1 MEARAFNPGVE
12 AGLWQD
18 SGGVRSAA
26 VTAQPQ
32 APVNPASL
40 DSGRRTAG
48 CLFYGLGM
56 LTGGVLLLV
65 TFFVPAVV
73 GDNPGQELGGMFM
86 GALLAMPALF
96 IYVWLPWIVDRF
108 DPEPVW
114 TLAGALGWGAIA
126 ACGFSAVINSTIGA
140 VGASIGGAEVG
151 TFLSACVSAPIFEE
165 LFKGLGV
172 LGIAYF
178 LKREFDGVVDGVIY
192 AAFVA
197 LGFAGIENII
207 YYSRAAMQDLSAA
220 KESSALVGTF
230 IMRGLMTPWI
240 HPLFTA
246 MTGLGLGLA
255 RETTK
260 GWVRWLAPMGG
271 YVFAVFLHSMWN
283 TAATLSGMLVLVM
296 FPLWLFFVIGF
307 GVMVL
312 VLVRRKGR
320 IIAEHLKDEVLTG
333 HLTVAE
339 LQLVTSVTS
348 WWQATFSWGGAPAR
362 RFVEAASRLAL
373 SKWHSRRAAQGHSQT
388 ISGAFV
394 APLRRELKQR
404 RDEMGRALG
413 RPLPQPEPW
422 RPTPGEPRPPW
433 L

>member
-1 MEARAFNPGVE
+1 M
-12 AGLWQD
+12 
-18 SGGVRSAA
+18 A
-26 VTAQPQ
+26 VTPQPL
-32 APVNPASL
+32 APENPATL
-40 DSGRRTAG
+40 DAGRRTMG
-48 CLFYGLGM
+48 CLLYTLGM
-56 LTGGVLLLV
+56 LAGGTLLLV
-65 TFFVPAVV
+65 TFFLPAVF
-73 GDNPGQELGGMFM
+73 GDDPGKELGGMFL

-126 ACGFSAVINSTIGA
+126 ACGFSAVINSAIGSF
-140 VGASIGGAEVG
+140 GASIGGAEVG
-151 TFLSACVSAPIFEE
+151 NFLSACVSAPIFEE

-172 LGIAYF
+172 FGIAYF
-178 LKREFDGVVDGVIY
+178 LKREFDGVVDGIIY

-197 LGFAGIENII
+197 LGFAGVENVI
-207 YYSRAAMQDLSAA
+207 YYARAAMQDMGGPHEA
-220 KESSALVGTF
+220 SALAGTF
-230 IMRGLMTPWI
+230 VMRGLMTPWI

-246 MTGLGLGLA
+246 MTGLGFGLS

-260 GWVRWLAPMGG
+260 GWVRWLAPLGG
-271 YVFAVFLHSMWN
+271 YAFAVFLHSTWN
-283 TAATLSGMLVLVM
+283 TAATVSGMLVLVM
-296 FPLWLFFVIGF
+296 LPLWLLFVTGF

-312 VLVRRKGR
+312 LLVRRKGR
-320 IIAEHLKDEVLTG
+320 IITEHLKDEVLTG
-333 HLTVAE
+333 HLTPAE
-339 LQLVTSVTS
+339 LDFVTSVFS
-348 WWQATFSWGGAPAR
+348 WWKATFTWGGAPAR
-362 RFVEAASRLAL
+362 RFVEVAARLAL

-394 APLRRELKQR
+394 APLRKELKQR

-422 RPTPGEPRPPW
+422 RPTPEQPRPPW